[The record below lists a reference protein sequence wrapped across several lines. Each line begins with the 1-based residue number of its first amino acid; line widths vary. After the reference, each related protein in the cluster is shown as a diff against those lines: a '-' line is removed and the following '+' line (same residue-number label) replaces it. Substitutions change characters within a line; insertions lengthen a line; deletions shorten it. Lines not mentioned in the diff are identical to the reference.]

1 MIDLTIYTKDGE
13 ERFVGQ
19 SSVKK
24 SVQPSITY
32 SGTWMGESFVT
43 LNITSAYP
51 IDFEIGDY
59 IIYRDE
65 KFVINYDP
73 TVVKKARS
81 GSYDEGF
88 TYKDVKFNSLSFELT
103 DIKMLDY
110 VIDDNNLHYTG
121 LPNFS
126 FYCSTI
132 DDLADRLQVN
142 ANRYCA
148 ENEFDESDYWFFIT
162 PNKNRTLQRFATN
175 SLKNAALAIWNRYF
189 DGIDSEDQQAA
200 LENEKVN
207 QNITIDNLNVWDSCK
222 FIKDTFGLNFINRG
236 RNVVIGAVGI
246 PTSDVFQYGK
256 GKGLYEIER
265 YADSDQAVITK
276 LFAYGSEKNLPVRY
290 YANLG
295 LLCYGDVE
303 STDSSYYDINVD
315 FSTSYFTGVPTSGE
329 YAVKI
334 RFSENEYN
342 AVCSVNGTTGR
353 VRINVQASLTT
364 GSRIYFIGGVDKDKW
379 PSDRRQLDSNIS
391 LPNNMSV
398 SHLML
403 PGFPTQSLYDWVLA
417 NGGSA
422 QVPDNADFD
431 VITNSDRYGIATWRG
446 HTAYFSKDKYQPFI
460 LSKYISKLGIRESTK
475 IFDGS
480 DGDDEIYATI
490 KDTGFDKI
498 VSAEKINDNGVFG
511 EDVNINNFDITIPDL
526 GSDFDFSSLLQT
538 DTAIEMT
545 DGYCGG
551 RSFAV
556 KSVSQNQDGTW
567 KCNCERCHDTGL
579 DLWFPYSFNA
589 SMGNPSVANEPYQIR
604 TGDSFVITGIEM
616 TSTYINANAVKLLES
631 SLVFLEKNEYVR
643 YTYSPKIDELF
654 MARQNDIAKKEG
666 TRSYYKTIKEGDTLL
681 FSDEDIGI
689 DGSIFIDTLRIKE
702 YGNSQIPSYELTLRN
717 DKEVGTIERI
727 QEQINSIT
735 TNIQTNVGNLNTSQI
750 RSLIAAYGVNYFLSK
765 VSDDTENGFIT
776 FVKGL
781 RSKLLAQLEGGA
793 QFGENGSYAI
803 TSTGDATLDD
813 IIASTLAL
821 SGNANIRGILSA
833 ASAIINS
840 LTSTEITTERLTVT
854 KAAHFF
860 SLIIDE
866 LRSVGGS
873 IILTAANA
881 TVDIKE
887 TTQAGD
893 YRLLWRATDGEK
905 RIRNQFISGDGVIC
919 MTFNES
925 DVSGYNI
932 SNKYYWMRCID
943 SGVTNRTEN
952 DEEVLYNYIVLS
964 SSEKDPDGTS
974 IPEVGDKIVQLGYN
988 GLASDS
994 TQRQSAII
1002 LAAYNSP
1009 DAGLNAP
1016 MFAHYSGIDDFNL
1029 TSHRKTYIALQGS
1042 EFVGTFRVLAQD
1054 GTYINIVD
1062 RLNSIVS
1069 DIDTIKNQTDGLM
1082 VIYFGYGV
1090 PTLNNEPASTWNTS
1104 EYASHVGDVY
1114 YDKTKNPGDT
1124 GGRAWQW
1131 GIKNNVYQ
1139 WIEITDSYTIEAL
1152 ERAAAAQAAAAVK
1165 IRCFATTPYPPYDVN
1180 DLWFSDNGEVKICIN
1195 AKDTGESFAES
1206 DWVLKVGSE
1215 DYRSFYERLYNV
1227 NPSAFDNNSR
1237 GYIDILKGTSA
1248 PSMNEG
1254 DFFYNVDTSSLSQ
1267 IQSSQSVQITD
1278 AAAIEAVQQALSS
1291 YDLRTENRRR
1301 IFLETPTSPYTAG
1314 NIYVKKFNVYNPL
1327 SRENLAMGRDIYV
1340 CTKTRTNSESYQA
1353 TDWLRVSISSAAEF
1367 NVLSNQIRGLVYD
1380 QNNTSLLLLTSKAIN
1395 ILNTFFTS
1403 DADGNNATVKSGGLV
1418 VQEGISSLIAEE
1430 VRNQVGDDI
1439 ATKAELTVAANEI
1452 KANIASQKYNSNLFG
1467 FSDNL
1472 SFTGNCK
1479 PFIMAYGI
1487 EVVGNEEYESD
1498 NIKYYSG
1505 SGGVSGFGGV
1515 SVKGL
1520 TISFSTRTQGGTV
1533 NATIRVA
1540 GVFSD
1545 STTYKDITVENI
1557 TNTWKDISFNV
1568 EGITALNA
1576 ITISYPTSAY
1586 VSTIAF
1592 RNLKIETG
1600 SIATA
1605 FCISDAD
1612 GTKVENDNLF
1622 TDTKNYDGD
1631 PRYKKIEGRSNE
1643 NLDTSGN
1650 EGYDV
1655 VMPFYRGVNSDIDS
1669 TVADDG
1675 DLYIVQPDTEYAKP
1689 LTRGKVYTFS
1699 FMARSGTS
1707 AVTLKLLSKML
1718 DVNGSS
1724 SAVNSGCSFT
1734 DYEEAL
1740 FNGDPIY
1747 VHKLTT
1753 EWKRYYARFYVVNT
1767 INGCPSIQV
1776 SKNWTSAFY
1785 YGSQT
1790 KRLFYIADVRLEEGY
1805 IADESDPMSISG
1817 ARTRSEAKFNLTAD
1831 NIKLRLNNTGID
1843 IEKKKIT
1850 LDAENTIVTGSFA
1863 AKKVSTSD
1871 AGVGHIT
1878 MENGVMQV
1886 FNSTNILQITFGMDS
1901 SGNILLRYYNQDG
1914 TIAWDL
1920 GPTGIQM
1927 SASQDEKV
1935 NTVNFSMMKTWNGS
1949 QWVQVPLDVDASVVD
1964 LDNYKYRDNGST
1976 ESYLRHLLRQTY
1988 LPMDGVVYFY
1998 NAKINAGQYVGGTGT
2013 RALNNEQAQCFDN
2026 HFIKAI
2032 PTTSDQLSGGVWDST
2047 KGIGDISGA
2056 AAWRAHFIY
2065 VTHVETL
2072 LSANINDVTEI
2083 NGKYYAFPNGFNPR
2097 YNSEDIFEVTYDPN
2111 EITQYYKR
2119 QLAEFTTSAVEDGL
2133 YVDRYVEYYIP
2144 LDEIE

>member
-342 AVCSVNGTTGR
+342 SVCSVNGTTGR

-681 FSDEDIGI
+681 FSDDDIGI

-821 SGNANIRGILSA
+821 TGNANIRGILSA

-881 TVDIKE
+881 TVDITE

-925 DVSGYNI
+925 DVSDYNI

-952 DEEVLYNYIVLS
+952 DEEVLYNYIILS
-964 SSEKDPDGTS
+964 STEKDPDSNS
-974 IPEVGDKIVQLGYN
+974 IPEAGDKIVQLGYN
-988 GLASDS
+988 GNASDA

-1082 VIYFGYGV
+1082 VIYFGEGE
-1090 PTLNNEPASTWNTS
+1090 PTLNNEPASTWNAS
-1104 EYASHVGDVY
+1104 DYASHVGDVY

-1180 DLWFSDNGEVKICIN
+1180 DLWIADNGEVKVCIN
-1195 AKDTGESFAES
+1195 AKAQGELFNES

-1227 NPSAFDNNSR
+1227 KPSAFDDNSR
-1237 GYIDILKGTSA
+1237 GYIDILKGTAHSI
-1248 PSMNEG
+1248 SEG
-1254 DFFYNVDTSSLSQ
+1254 NFYYNVDSNNNITKLYQAQESQ
-1267 IQSSQSVQITD
+1267 FVEITD
-1278 AAAIEAVQQALSS
+1278 EAAIEAVQLALSS
-1291 YDLRTENRRR
+1291 YDLRTEYMRR
-1301 IFLETPTSPYTAG
+1301 IFLNTPVVPYTAG

-1327 SRENLAMGRDIYV
+1327 SRETLAMGRDIYV

-1367 NVLSNQIRGLVYD
+1367 NVLGNEIRGLVYD
-1380 QNNTSLLLLTSKAIN
+1380 RYGTSIVSLTSRAIN

-1403 DADGNNATVKSGGLV
+1403 DDYGNNATVKSGGLV

-1430 VRNQVGDDI
+1430 VSNQIGNEI

-1467 FSDNL
+1467 FTNGL
-1472 SFTGNCK
+1472 SFTGSCV
-1479 PFIMAYGI
+1479 PFIQAYGVEI
-1487 EVVGNEEYESD
+1487 VGNSV
-1498 NIKYYSG
+1498 G
-1505 SGGVSGFGGV
+1505 SITGFGGK
-1515 SVKGL
+1515 SVDGV
-1520 TISFSTRTQGGTV
+1520 TISFDARTLSGTTSLSIRVNGTV
-1533 NATIRVA
+1533 VGTI
-1540 GVFSD
+1540 SD
-1545 STTYKDITVENI
+1545 VSTTWQRKTITVDDITTLNSISVSYSTSDIATVALRNIKVE
-1557 TNTWKDISFNV
+1557 S
-1568 EGITALNA
+1568 G
-1576 ITISYPTSAY
+1576 
-1586 VSTIAF
+1586 TIA
-1592 RNLKIETG
+1592 T
-1600 SIATA
+1600 S
-1605 FCISDAD
+1605 FCISDND
-1612 GTKVENDNLF
+1612 GKKLESTNMYSTTVDYNK
-1622 TDTKNYDGD
+1622 D
-1631 PRYKKIEGRSNE
+1631 PIFMQINANE
-1643 NLDTSGN
+1643 TIDTSGADGHGN
-1650 EGYDV
+1650 V
-1655 VMPFYRGVNSDIDS
+1655 LTFYRNNMAGSDGTSPFMLYNDYIGW
-1669 TVADDG
+1669 G
-1675 DLYIVQPDTEYAKP
+1675 DERTKLFAA
-1689 LTRGKVYTFS
+1689 GKVYTIS
-1699 FMARSGTS
+1699 FWAKA
-1707 AVTLKLLSKML
+1707 AVDELRIHTGLYGK
-1718 DVNGSS
+1718 VTGSQDETPS
-1724 SAVNSGCSFT
+1724 YTTHNSGARYS
-1734 DYEEAL
+1734 D
-1740 FNGDPIY
+1740 
-1747 VHKLTT
+1747 KLTDGVYDNGGCECIHSLT
-1753 EWKRYYARFYVVNT
+1753 TSWKRYYARFYIQYGVTAIPIIQCN
-1767 INGCPSIQV
+1767 NGLPLG
-1776 SKNWTSAFY
+1776 SKDSVY
-1785 YGSQT
+1785 
-1790 KRLFYIADVRLEEGY
+1790 LYIADVRLEEGY
-1805 IADESDPMSISG
+1805 IADDSDPMSISG
-1817 ARTRSEAKFNLTAD
+1817 AQTRSEAKLNLTAD
-1831 NIKLRLNNTGID
+1831 NIELKLNNTGID
-1843 IEKKKIT
+1843 IENNLIT
-1850 LDAENTIVTGSFA
+1850 LDAEKTTVRGELLANKVRTNDKGSGYIDM
-1863 AKKVSTSD
+1863 T
-1871 AGVGHIT
+1871 
-1878 MENGVMQV
+1878 NGLMNV
-1886 FNSTNILQITFGMDS
+1886 FNSNGI
-1901 SGNILLRYYNQDG
+1901 NQ
-1914 TIAWDL
+1914 
-1920 GPTGIQM
+1920 
-1927 SASQDEKV
+1927 
-1935 NTVNFSMMKTWNGS
+1935 
-1949 QWVQVPLDVDASVVD
+1949 
-1964 LDNYKYRDNGST
+1964 
-1976 ESYLRHLLRQTY
+1976 
-1988 LPMDGVVYFY
+1988 
-1998 NAKINAGQYVGGTGT
+1998 
-2013 RALNNEQAQCFDN
+2013 
-2026 HFIKAI
+2026 
-2032 PTTSDQLSGGVWDST
+2032 
-2047 KGIGDISGA
+2047 
-2056 AAWRAHFIY
+2056 
-2065 VTHVETL
+2065 
-2072 LSANINDVTEI
+2072 
-2083 NGKYYAFPNGFNPR
+2083 
-2097 YNSEDIFEVTYDPN
+2097 
-2111 EITQYYKR
+2111 
-2119 QLAEFTTSAVEDGL
+2119 
-2133 YVDRYVEYYIP
+2133 
-2144 LDEIE
+2144 